1 LTTTFKKHAI
11 PPSHAKRLLD
21 KSADKSMIV
30 QRAAVQLTNTTPN
43 N

>member
-1 LTTTFKKHAI
+1 
-11 PPSHAKRLLD
+11 LD